1 MDAVYE
7 EVVKPP
13 KRYAPLIRKRILFV
27 AAYVLFFVAWA
38 PVVFLFPDAVFVI
51 AVLDVSLTAAF
62 VLFTVHRLKP
72 EFEYELFGE
81 RLTVSEIFGGR
92 ARKTRL
98 KLDVRKIEFAAPVTD
113 ERAEKVDV
121 KNVEKVYNAAFGR
134 GDGCFVAIFDDD
146 GDRAVLFFAPS
157 DELLKRM
164 GKFNRKITL

>member
-13 KRYAPLIRKRILFV
+13 KRYAPLIRKRIFFV

-38 PVVFLFPDAVFVI
+38 PVAVYFPQAIVAV
-51 AVLDVSLTAAF
+51 AVVDISLTVAA
-62 VLFTVHRLKP
+62 VLFTWHRTRP

-113 ERAEKVDV
+113 ERAEKIDV